1 VRERR
6 PVPSGAP
13 FWSAI
18 GAAVRRAR
26 DVGDPPCTVGVP
38 GWGRTSILQ
47 LSGTLGEGGGG
58 ARPPNKQ
65 KRRRT
70 FFQKKNK
77 VERKEVTRFEV
88 VLAPLA
94 VSCHP
99 SWEAQIRRI
108 CRLAK

>member
-1 VRERR
+1 MRLERR
-6 PVPSGAP
+6 CVPSGAP

-26 DVGDPPCTVGVP
+26 VVGDPPCTVGVP

-58 ARPPNKQ
+58 GGPPTPPHGG
-65 KRRRT
+65 RT

-94 VSCHP
+94 VSCGA

-108 CRLAK
+108 